1 MLDKELNK
9 EIKRLKQI
17 EKEIEIK
24 KREEEKARKKAAIDE
39 SNKRISGIKK
49 LAREYADAAL
59 QDNDTL
65 VKVTKNILLDGENF
79 EFDIAQYGSK
89 VNPELLKIIFDRVGE
104 TDFMIYFIDGLLEAI
119 LNKLDMRENF
129 YIHHRFVD
137 TAILSKDSKYVRLYK
152 TFSCEEQGELINMD
166 EFGLCCTIRTMFSLE
181 QQGHIIIYGNYERHR
196 RSLFKRLFKKK

>member
-24 KREEEKARKKAAIDE
+24 KCEEEKARKKAAIEE

-65 VKVTKNILLDGENF
+65 VKITKNILLDGKNF
-79 EFDIAQYGSK
+79 EFDITQYGSK

-104 TDFMIYFIDGLLEAI
+104 DDFMLHFIDGLLEAI
-119 LNKLDMRENF
+119 LDKLDMKENF

-137 TAILSKDSKYVRLYK
+137 TAVITKDSKCVRRYK
-152 TFSCEEQGELINMD
+152 TFSCEEQGKVVNMD
-166 EFGLCCTIRTMFSLE
+166 EFGLFCTLRTMFSLE
-181 QQGHIIIYGNYERHR
+181 QQGHIIIYGNYERHK
-196 RSLFKRLFKKK
+196 RSVFNRLFKKK

>member
-9 EIKRLKQI
+9 EIKRLKQL

-24 KREEEKARKKAAIDE
+24 KCEEEKARKKAAIDE

-65 VKVTKNILLDGENF
+65 VKVTKNILLDGKNF
-79 EFDIAQYGSK
+79 EFDITQYGSK
-89 VNPELLKIIFDRVGE
+89 VNPELLKIIFDRAGE
-104 TDFMIYFIDGLLEAI
+104 TDFMLHFIDGLLEAI
-119 LNKLDMRENF
+119 LDKLDMKENF

-137 TAILSKDSKYVRLYK
+137 TAVLTKDSKFVRRYK
-152 TFSCEEQGELINMD
+152 TFSCECEEQGKIINMD
-166 EFGLCCTIRTMFSLE
+166 EFGLCCTLRTMFSLE
-181 QQGHIIIYGNYERHR
+181 QQGHIIIYGNYERHK
-196 RSLFKRLFKKK
+196 RSLFKRLF

>member
-24 KREEEKARKKAAIDE
+24 KCEEERARKKAAIEE
-39 SNKRISGIKK
+39 SNKRISDIKK
-49 LAREYADAAL
+49 LAREYVDAAL

-65 VKVTKNILLDGENF
+65 VKVTKNILLDGKNF
-79 EFDIAQYGSK
+79 EYDIALRDSK
-89 VNPELLKIIFDRVGE
+89 ISSELLKTISDRVRE
-104 TDFMIYFIDGLLEAI
+104 TAFMLYFIDGLLESF
-119 LNKLDMRENF
+119 LDKLDMRENF

-137 TAILSKDSKYVRLYK
+137 TALLSRDSKYVRLYK
-152 TFSCEEQGELINMD
+152 TFSCEEQGEIVNID
-166 EFGLCCTIRTMFSLE
+166 EFGLCCIIRTMFSLE